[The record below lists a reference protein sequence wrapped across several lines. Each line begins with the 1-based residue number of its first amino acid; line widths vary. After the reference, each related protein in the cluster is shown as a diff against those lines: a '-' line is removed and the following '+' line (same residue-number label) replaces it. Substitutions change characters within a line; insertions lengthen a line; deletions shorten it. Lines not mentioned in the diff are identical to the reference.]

1 LTEATLDL
9 RQLLEDLEHVL
20 HRDRLIK
27 AWARADAAQ
36 KGSRTVEVPVPR
48 VPLRQHRLIGQGCTT
63 RLVEIEAAAAGSM
76 LLWSG
81 KCVRGMVFGDQRG

>member
-1 LTEATLDL
+1 MQLVPVEGRPLTEATLDL
-9 RQLLEDLEHVL
+9 RRLLEDLEHVL

-48 VPLRQHRLIGQGCTT
+48 VPLR
-63 RLVEIEAAAAGSM
+63 
-76 LLWSG
+76 
-81 KCVRGMVFGDQRG
+81 

>member
-27 AWARADAAQ
+27 AWPELMLPRRVRELW
-36 KGSRTVEVPVPR
+36 KSRFPESPSAST
-48 VPLRQHRLIGQGCTT
+48 G
-63 RLVEIEAAAAGSM
+63 
-76 LLWSG
+76 
-81 KCVRGMVFGDQRG
+81 